1 MYPEPK
7 DNGCRVTAMG
17 GWARLRHSDL
27 PAGVLKPKPKD
38 MTMKRY
44 LRFFQLVV
52 LVAVLNGLSA
62 CSCGD
67 REDRLTKIRGSHGKD
82 AVGGGVAQVVQLSPG
97 AQLYRDKTCNT
108 CHGDDGT
115 KPLLPNYPVLARQS
129 AAYALQQ
136 MKDIQSGS
144 RVNGQ
149 SAAMMAVILDLT
161 EDDMVLLSDYIEKE
175 LGADAQVGTGAV
187 DPESAGAKLFKTK
200 TCTACHGVDAKTPLL
215 PDYPRI
221 AGHNAEY
228 ALAQMKDI
236 KSGARANSMAVL
248 GMKGIMHLVTEEE
261 MAQLADYI
269 ATMPR

>member
-1 MYPEPK
+1 MMR
-7 DNGCRVTAMG
+7 C
-17 GWARLRHSDL
+17 LRIIC
-27 PAGVLKPKPKD
+27 V
-38 MTMKRY
+38 
-44 LRFFQLVV
+44 VV
-52 LVAVLNGLSA
+52 LVSGLTGLA
-62 CSCGD
+62 GCSCGD
-67 REDRLTKIRGSHGKD
+67 REERLAKIRGSHGKD
-82 AVGGGVAQVVQLSPG
+82 AVGGGASAVVQLSPG

-115 KPLLPNYPVLARQS
+115 KPLLPNYPVLAHQG
-129 AAYALQQ
+129 AKYALQQ

-149 SAAMMAVILDLT
+149 SAAMKAVIQDLT
-161 EDDMVLLSDYIEKE
+161 EDDMVLLSDYIENE

-215 PDYPRI
+215 PEYPRI

-248 GMKGIMHLVTEEE
+248 GMKGIMHLVSEEE

>member
-1 MYPEPK
+1 
-7 DNGCRVTAMG
+7 
-17 GWARLRHSDL
+17 
-27 PAGVLKPKPKD
+27 
-38 MTMKRY
+38 MTMMRCLKT
-44 LRFFQLVV
+44 FQLLVLVVV
-52 LVAVLNGLSA
+52 LSGLSA

-67 REDRLTKIRGSHGKD
+67 REDRLAKIRGSHGKD
-82 AVGGGVAQVVQLSPG
+82 AVGGGVTQVVQLSPG
-97 AQLYRDKTCNT
+97 AQLYRDKTCHT

-115 KPLLPNYPVLARQS
+115 KPLLPNYPVIARQ
-129 AAYALQQ
+129 AGPYALQQ
-136 MKDIQSGS
+136 MKDIQSGG

-149 SAAMMAVILDLT
+149 SAAMKAVVQDLT
-161 EDDMVLLSDYIEKE
+161 EEDMILLADYIENE
-175 LGADAQVGTGAV
+175 LGADAQVGTGEV
-187 DPESAGAKLFKTK
+187 DPESEGAKLFKTK

-261 MAQLADYI
+261 MAQLAEYI